1 MTVTSDFQTA
11 FSIQVRIKNNWA
23 IRITQNVNMI
33 GFSEYD
39 DSAAP
44 SNIKTLYMLTTTSG
58 YLKMWK
64 KQ

>member
-1 MTVTSDFQTA
+1 
-11 FSIQVRIKNNWA
+11 
-23 IRITQNVNMI
+23 MI